1 MITSLQRIWIGFSLG
16 KEVNMK
22 ALIIKVTGIL
32 VLLTLAGCQTAYYS
46 AMEKI
51 GIDKRDILVDWVE
64 TVRDSQKDTQEEFQT
79 AYQRLVTLTN
89 FDGGDFEDVYDQLN
103 DDYQNSKD
111 AAERVSQK
119 IDDVEQVAEDLFDEW
134 EEELT
139 QYSNAKLRR
148 ASETKLKS
156 TQRQFSQLLRS
167 MRQAEAKMAPV
178 LATLNDN
185 VLYLKHNLNASAI
198 SAIKGE
204 FANLKTDISGLI
216 NEMSDAIE
224 ESDAFIATLQQ

>member
-1 MITSLQRIWIGFSLG
+1 M
-16 KEVNMK
+16 
-22 ALIIKVTGIL
+22 
-32 VLLTLAGCQTAYYS
+32 
-46 AMEKI
+46 
-51 GIDKRDILVDWVE
+51 E